1 MVHALAEIRRVLVPN
16 GILIDIRPLADHWPV
31 EVASSRGLEEAGRV
45 DDLPEQVNVDVA
57 SNKAMKEVESR
68 GWFIREQ
75 SEFFSF
81 LYSWDTPS
89 EMEEYIA
96 EDWTDFA
103 GLSDNTKRATR
114 SAWASSD
121 ADARVQ
127 VKVKILISRWKVAK
141 EL

>member
-1 MVHALAEIRRVLVPN
+1 MVHALAEIRRVLAPN
-16 GILIDIRPLADHWPV
+16 GILIDIRPFADHWPV
-31 EVASSRGLEEAGRV
+31 EVASSRGFKAVGRV

-57 SNKAMKEVESR
+57 SNEAMTEVESR

-75 SEFFSF
+75 AEFFSF

-89 EMEEYIA
+89 EMEEYVA

-103 GLSDNTKRATR
+103 RLSDDAKEATR

-127 VKVKILISRWKVAK
+127 IRVKILISRWQVAK
-141 EL
+141 DL

>member
-1 MVHALAEIRRVLVPN
+1 MVHALAEIRRVLAPN

-31 EVASSRGLEEAGRV
+31 EVASSRSFKEVGRV
-45 DDLPEQVNVDVA
+45 DDLPEQINVDVA
-57 SNKAMKEVESR
+57 SNEAMKEVESR

-75 SEFFSF
+75 AEFFSF

-103 GLSDNTKRATR
+103 RLSDDTKKTTR